1 MFRGMQGE
9 MKREIPGGL
18 STNMKAEYLSPGVKN
33 LNVVLPD
40 GEMAARLLVQS
51 SSEPGLKV
59 GEYLALGENTVL
71 GRSNACNLVLADP
84 FASQEHA
91 RITFHGG
98 QYWLEDMGSTNGTYL
113 NEVRLERPT
122 VLANGDMVRIGGVT
136 FQFVRWAYE
145 VESSN

>member
-1 MFRGMQGE
+1 MQSE
-9 MKREIPGGL
+9 MREKIPAGL
-18 STNMKAEYLSPGVKN
+18 SANMKAEYFNPDVKHIN
-33 LNVVLPD
+33 TVLPD

-51 SSEPGLKV
+51 SSESGLKV
-59 GEYLALGENTVL
+59 GEYLHLGENTVL
-71 GRSNACNLVLADP
+71 GRSGACNLVLADP

-91 RITFHGG
+91 KISFHGG

-136 FQFVRWAYE
+136 FQFVRWANE